1 MTAPTNNGHGHGH
14 EAPPFM
20 PDAHFAVQAQQE
32 EIDGLRQEVR
42 QARDRAVYHR
52 SIVLQLQAEANH
64 QIALLQ
70 GQLEQERAEKAKLA
84 AELAELR
91 AAGTEQADGADDAPE
106 VPGDFLPREQAAEID
121 AHLNDTVSLDAP
133 ANS

>member
-14 EAPPFM
+14 EQAPPFV

-32 EIDGLRQEVR
+32 EIDGLRQEVK
-42 QARDRAVYHR
+42 QARDRAIYHR

-64 QIALLQ
+64 QIGLLQ
-70 GQLEQERAEKAKLA
+70 GQLEQERAEKTVLA

-91 AAGTEQADGADDAPE
+91 ADKG
-106 VPGDFLPREQAAEID
+106 QAAEVD
-121 AHLNDTVSLDAP
+121 ASLDDMVSLDAP
-133 ANS
+133 ADA